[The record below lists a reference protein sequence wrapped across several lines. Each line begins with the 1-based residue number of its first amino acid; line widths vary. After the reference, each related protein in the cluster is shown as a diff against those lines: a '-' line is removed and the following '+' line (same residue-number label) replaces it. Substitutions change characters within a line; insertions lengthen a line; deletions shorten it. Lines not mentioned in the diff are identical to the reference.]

1 MIKHGEIQTYI
12 TEALKAYLGCEVV
25 LANQTAP
32 IPSYPYV
39 SFTVITSMT
48 ANNGTY
54 GEFVE
59 GNTLVKAKEIQQIW
73 SFTVQSDDSTESAV
87 IANKAYDFFDCVGT
101 IQLNENGIVVQR
113 IENITNRD
121 NLLTIEYEYRNG
133 FDVTFSFMNEIASE
147 IEEIDNIII
156 HQNGE
161 PIN

>member
-1 MIKHGEIQTYI
+1 MIKQNDIQTYI
-12 TEALKAYLGCEVV
+12 AEALKAYLGCEVV

-39 SFTVITSMT
+39 SFTITTPMV

-59 GNTLVKAKEIQQIW
+59 DNTLVKAKEIQQIW
-73 SFTVQSDDSTESAV
+73 SFTVQSDDSVESATV
-87 IANKAYDFFDCVGT
+87 ANKAYDFFDCVGT
-101 IQLNENGIVVQR
+101 IQLNENGVVVQR

-133 FDVTFSFMNEIASE
+133 FDVTFSFMNEITQE
-147 IEEIDNIII
+147 IEEIDRITF
-156 HQNGE
+156 NGE
-161 PIN
+161 PVD